1 MTLRGDLLNYMA
13 RNGRDSIALGES
25 EVVMVAELHARLR
38 TNVGAAR
45 TPVMLRL
52 VRELLADQRFRY
64 FGNESFQ
71 NAGPV
76 RPAIRDYWVRAAL
89 PPGFDSAAPGAAAMD
104 AQEVGRRVMPRRF
117 KPVLDDLRARP
128 RYLLSIGSRSGGDD
142 RDRRLAQHFLEE
154 VSDRGIDR
162 HTPGVLLLGAAHAA
176 ATIFPFWPAA
186 S

>member
-1 MTLRGDLLNYMA
+1 MTLRDDLLNYMA

-76 RPAIRDYWVRAAL
+76 RPAIRDY
-89 PPGFDSAAPGAAAMD
+89 
-104 AQEVGRRVMPRRF
+104 
-117 KPVLDDLRARP
+117 
-128 RYLLSIGSRSGGDD
+128 
-142 RDRRLAQHFLEE
+142 
-154 VSDRGIDR
+154 
-162 HTPGVLLLGAAHAA
+162 
-176 ATIFPFWPAA
+176 
-186 S
+186 